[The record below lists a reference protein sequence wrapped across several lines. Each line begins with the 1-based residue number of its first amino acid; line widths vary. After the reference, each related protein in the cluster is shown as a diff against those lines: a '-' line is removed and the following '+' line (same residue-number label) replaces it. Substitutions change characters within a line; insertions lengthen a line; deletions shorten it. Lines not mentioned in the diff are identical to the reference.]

1 MVPNDYAN
9 GSPRPK
15 TEARADLHCHSTASQ
30 VSKLGIQRSAGLPE
44 CATPPE
50 QVYELA
56 KRRGMDFVTITDH
69 DTIDGALEIAH
80 LPGVFIS
87 EELTAWFRGEDQAV
101 HVLCYGIR
109 PEDHEWLQRNNRC
122 VESCAEY
129 LRANNIACALAHP
142 FYAVEAP
149 LTPRHRRRLTRMF
162 EVWEIRNGSRAPE
175 LNMPAAVYI
184 ETHGGTGVAGSDDHA
199 GVDIGRTFTQTPAAS
214 TPEEFLAHIRTGRT
228 EACGEQGSAAKWAH
242 SALALAARSL
252 PPEIALRDAAAPA
265 GAPAVEPAA
274 VLRLSERVVSQGSAR
289 TGAEG
294 SDFSAADARALL
306 DLWLAAMSI
315 PSAEALIELMQA
327 DGFSHTELQR
337 RARTVHDAGLAEA
350 TDVALRALEEG
361 SPELSEV
368 LAQLFGALLPVVPYA
383 PATTF
388 LAGEKLKLAGRDTDA
403 RAGRVALVVDSID
416 ATHGVSHTIE
426 RIRELGVP
434 GYEVDVIGTDRGV
447 DRRLPAVAEVDV
459 PFYAGMKVGVPS
471 LPSLVETLA
480 DGRYDLVHVASPG
493 PAGAAAT
500 MIARIAGLPV
510 IASHHTDLVAYAQL
524 RSEDERIAGLTH
536 VAMALFYSQARKVLS
551 PSIASDADLAELG
564 VGADRVGRW
573 IRGVDTSRFDPSLRH
588 ADRMRDEIT
597 VLYAGRLTKEKGVD
611 LLADAFLR
619 ARERDPRLHLQLAGG
634 GPEQEAL
641 AERLGDAATFLGWLH
656 GEALPRAYANAD
668 VFLFASQTDTYGQV
682 VVEAQASGLPVIAV
696 EAGGPADLISD
707 GESGL
712 LRPADAGALAD
723 ALVELAASPLL
734 RRRLAAGGLS
744 AARGRTWQAALAELA
759 GGYDELLGISS
770 VAPAP
775 TPAPAPAPTLVHAA

>member
-214 TPEEFLAHIRTGRT
+214 TPEEFLAHIRAGRT

-252 PPEIALRDAAAPA
+252 PPEIGLRDAAAPA
-265 GAPAVEPAA
+265 PCSTSG
-274 VLRLSERVVSQGSAR
+274 
-289 TGAEG
+289 
-294 SDFSAADARALL
+294 
-306 DLWLAAMSI
+306 W
-315 PSAEALIELMQA
+315 
-327 DGFSHTELQR
+327 R
-337 RARTVHDAGLAEA
+337 R
-350 TDVALRALEEG
+350 
-361 SPELSEV
+361 
-368 LAQLFGALLPVVPYA
+368 
-383 PATTF
+383 
-388 LAGEKLKLAGRDTDA
+388 
-403 RAGRVALVVDSID
+403 
-416 ATHGVSHTIE
+416 
-426 RIRELGVP
+426 
-434 GYEVDVIGTDRGV
+434 
-447 DRRLPAVAEVDV
+447 
-459 PFYAGMKVGVPS
+459 
-471 LPSLVETLA
+471 
-480 DGRYDLVHVASPG
+480 
-493 PAGAAAT
+493 
-500 MIARIAGLPV
+500 
-510 IASHHTDLVAYAQL
+510 
-524 RSEDERIAGLTH
+524 
-536 VAMALFYSQARKVLS
+536 
-551 PSIASDADLAELG
+551 
-564 VGADRVGRW
+564 
-573 IRGVDTSRFDPSLRH
+573 
-588 ADRMRDEIT
+588 
-597 VLYAGRLTKEKGVD
+597 
-611 LLADAFLR
+611 
-619 ARERDPRLHLQLAGG
+619 
-634 GPEQEAL
+634 
-641 AERLGDAATFLGWLH
+641 
-656 GEALPRAYANAD
+656 
-668 VFLFASQTDTYGQV
+668 
-682 VVEAQASGLPVIAV
+682 
-696 EAGGPADLISD
+696 
-707 GESGL
+707 
-712 LRPADAGALAD
+712 
-723 ALVELAASPLL
+723 
-734 RRRLAAGGLS
+734 
-744 AARGRTWQAALAELA
+744 
-759 GGYDELLGISS
+759 
-770 VAPAP
+770 
-775 TPAPAPAPTLVHAA
+775 